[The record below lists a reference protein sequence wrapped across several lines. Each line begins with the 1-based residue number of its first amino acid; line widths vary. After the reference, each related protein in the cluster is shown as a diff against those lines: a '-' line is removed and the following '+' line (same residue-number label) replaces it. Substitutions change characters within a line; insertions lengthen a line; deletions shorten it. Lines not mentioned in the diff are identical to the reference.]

1 MLKNGVS
8 VYGGFAG
15 TETLLSQRDP
25 SANPTILS
33 GDIGTVNDTSDNAYH
48 VVVGSGTNS
57 TAVLDGVTITAGNGN
72 GSGDDGKGGGLYNN
86 DGSPTVSNVTL
97 SNNTAGQG
105 GGMYNDHTSTGSSP
119 TLTNVTFDSNSASYG
134 GGLYNLVGSNATL
147 TNVTFYNNHAS
158 PRGGAIYNNNST
170 PVLTNVTF
178 GANTAPGGGSAIY
191 LDYGNPIIQD
201 SIFWGSGLT
210 IGNESA
216 IISDSIVQ
224 GGCPGGITCTN
235 VLNANPL
242 LGTLQDN
249 GGDTPTM
256 ALGAGSPAIDAG
268 NDATCAATDQR
279 GISRPQGSQ
288 CDMGAYEVQEQS
300 GPDLVVNTTADTDDG
315 YCTEVDCTLREAIN
329 AANIYSG
336 TATITF
342 DNNVFSTTQTILLT
356 STLPSITSTIVI
368 SGPGSDL
375 LTVDGNNAYR
385 VFDAEA
391 GSDLTLDG
399 LTIAHGYHSGPGAGL
414 FVGQGNVTILNSTF
428 FSNTATTRGGGIY
441 FNGGGTLAVSNTS
454 LISNTADNSGGAI
467 GVRAGTATLTNS
479 TLSNNLAAFGGG
491 IYNWD
496 TLIVISSTFSNNS
509 TTSNGGGGIY
519 HQGHTLAVTDSVFS
533 GNTSVFGG
541 GIAIITE
548 TLTVSNSLFSG
559 NTATGTTGGG
569 GIYAQGSGTRLA
581 VFNSTFDSNTANDH
595 SGHGA
600 GGGLDVGA
608 SVITATVDGSTFFGN
623 SAGAY
628 GGGISTL
635 RPLTVTNSTLSGNS
649 APTGGGIDSRSGA
662 TTAVIN
668 STVSGNSASSNG
680 GGLYV
685 NGGTLDL
692 NNSLVANSTSGGDCR
707 RVAGTLNAQ
716 NSLIEDGLTCVNGTN
731 TNNLTGDPLLGH
743 VSG

>member
-1 MLKNGVS
+1 MFQLSHHFKEIPVNKTLSVMVIVLFFFAALFVRPVSAASTRYAAPTVVGSGDCSSWANACTLQTALTGASSGDTIWVKAGTHYPTASTDRTISFVLKNGVS
-8 VYGGFAG
+8 VYGGFEG

-72 GSGDDGKGGGLYNN
+72 GGGDDGKGGGLYNR
-86 DGSPTVSNVTL
+86 DGNPTVSNVTF
-97 SNNTAGQG
+97 SNNMAGQG

-119 TLTNVTFDSNSASYG
+119 TLTSVTFYSNTASYG

-147 TNVTFYNNHAS
+147 TNVTFYNNHAA

-201 SIFWGSGLT
+201 SIFWGSELAV
-210 IGNESA
+210 GNQAA

-224 GGCPGGITCTN
+224 GGCPGVTCTN
-235 VLNANPL
+235 VLNVNPL
-242 LGTLQDN
+242 LGALQDN

-279 GISRPQGSQ
+279 GIARPQGSQ

-342 DNNVFSTTQTILLT
+342 DNSVFSTTQTILLT

-368 SGPGSDL
+368 SGPGADL

-391 GSDLTLDG
+391 DLTLDG

-414 FVGQGNVTILNSTF
+414 FVGQGNATVLNSTF

-454 LISNTADNSGGAI
+454 LISNTADRRCRGYW
-467 GVRAGTATLTNS
+467 R
-479 TLSNNLAAFGGG
+479 
-491 IYNWD
+491 
-496 TLIVISSTFSNNS
+496 
-509 TTSNGGGGIY
+509 
-519 HQGHTLAVTDSVFS
+519 QK
-533 GNTSVFGG
+533 
-541 GIAIITE
+541 
-548 TLTVSNSLFSG
+548 
-559 NTATGTTGGG
+559 
-569 GIYAQGSGTRLA
+569 R
-581 VFNSTFDSNTANDH
+581 H
-595 SGHGA
+595 SHA
-600 GGGLDVGA
+600 DQQHP
-608 SVITATVDGSTFFGN
+608 
-623 SAGAY
+623 
-628 GGGISTL
+628 L
-635 RPLTVTNSTLSGNS
+635 RQLSGLWRRHLQL
-649 APTGGGIDSRSGA
+649 G
-662 TTAVIN
+662 
-668 STVSGNSASSNG
+668 
-680 GGLYV
+680 YV
-685 NGGTLDL
+685 DRHQQH
-692 NNSLVANSTSGGDCR
+692 LV
-707 RVAGTLNAQ
+707 Q
-716 NSLIEDGLTCVNGTN
+716 
-731 TNNLTGDPLLGH
+731 
-743 VSG
+743 